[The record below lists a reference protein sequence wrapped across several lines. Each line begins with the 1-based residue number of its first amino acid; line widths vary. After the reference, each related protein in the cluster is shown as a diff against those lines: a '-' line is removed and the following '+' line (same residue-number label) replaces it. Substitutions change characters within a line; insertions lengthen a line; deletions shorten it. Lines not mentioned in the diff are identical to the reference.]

1 MAGTRRID
9 LLCTAAHALQC
20 TCATRRAGRNI
31 LHSPTRFQYHV
42 NSLSGP
48 SPDRRRSSRFFNAG
62 HTMMR
67 EDEYEKIVNSLWEGV
82 CAVDAEGRVT
92 VFNPAAERL
101 TGISASEA
109 RGADLQDMLAVE
121 QCQCGQLLQ
130 EALTTGEELRE
141 VSTQMTDGQ
150 GRCIPVKVNVS
161 LLEDESGR
169 TSGAVA
175 TLRDVSAVEMLRREL
190 RGEHTAHGIVS
201 KNPRIK
207 KLIDVLPQI
216 AESESPV
223 FIMGPTGT
231 GKELFARAI
240 HNLSPRSDAPFV
252 AVNCGALP
260 EDLFESELFGYRKGA
275 FTGADKDKPGR
286 FARAEGGTLFLDEIG
301 ELSSHTQVKL
311 LRVLEEGQYEPLGG
325 TEPVQADVRILSAS
339 NRDMS
344 REVEQNTFRSD
355 LYYRLNVVE
364 LDLPPLTERREDIP
378 LLVDHFIEKFNAEK
392 GRNIRGISQDA
403 LARLM
408 RHSFPG
414 NVRELENIVEHA
426 YIMCRGDRIQEE
438 CLPPSV
444 LTGWAEPCPRG
455 NEAEESEKRRGGGED
470 ADERSRILAAL
481 ERHDGHRRRTA
492 ADLGIHESTLWRK
505 MKKYNI
511 DYPKRPAPEEER
523 SEIITAL
530 EKHDGHRGRAADEL
544 DIDTSTLWRKMQK
557 HEIDFPKH

>member
-1 MAGTRRID
+1 MI
-9 LLCTAAHALQC
+9 C
-20 TCATRRAGRNI
+20 
-31 LHSPTRFQYHV
+31 
-42 NSLSGP
+42 
-48 SPDRRRSSRFFNAG
+48 
-62 HTMMR
+62 

-82 CAVDAEGRVT
+82 CAVDADGRVT

-101 TGISASEA
+101 TGIPASDVKGSPLE
-109 RGADLQDMLAVE
+109 DMLEVE
-121 QCQCGQLLQ
+121 RCECGRLLQ
-130 EALTTGEELRE
+130 QALTGGEELRE
-141 VSTQMTDGQ
+141 VATQMTDGQ

-161 LLEDESGR
+161 LLEDESGEM
-169 TSGAVA
+169 SGAVA

-190 RGEHTAHGIVS
+190 RQEHTAHGIVS
-201 KNPRIK
+201 KNPRVK
-207 KLIDVLPQI
+207 QLIDVLPQI

-223 FIMGPTGT
+223 FITGATGT

-260 EDLFESELFGYRKGA
+260 EDLFESELFGYKKGA
-275 FTGADKDKPGR
+275 FTGAEKDKPGR

-301 ELSSHTQVKL
+301 ELAPHTQVKL

-344 REVEQNTFRSD
+344 REVEEGSFRSD

-364 LDLPPLTERREDIP
+364 LDLPPLSERREDIP

-392 GRNIRGISQDA
+392 GRNIRGISQEA

-408 RHSFPG
+408 RHPFPG

-444 LTGWAEPCPRG
+444 LTGWSEPCPRQG
-455 NEAEESEKRRGGGED
+455 GSGEADEGGHTGER
-470 ADERSRILAAL
+470 DERSRIVAAL
-481 ERHDGHRRRTA
+481 ERHEGHRRRTA

-505 MKKYNI
+505 MQKYDI
-511 DYPKRPAPEEER
+511 DFPKRAEPQEER
-523 SEIITAL
+523 DEIIAAL

-544 DIDTSTLWRKMQK
+544 DIDTSTLWRRMQK
-557 HEIDFPKH
+557 HEIDFPKA